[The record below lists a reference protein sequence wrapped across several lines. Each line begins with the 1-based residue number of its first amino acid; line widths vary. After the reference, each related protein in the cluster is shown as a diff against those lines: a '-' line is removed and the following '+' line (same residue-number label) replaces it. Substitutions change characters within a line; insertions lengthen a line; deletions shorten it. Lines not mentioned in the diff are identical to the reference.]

1 MNIAIIGY
9 KNHAARLISIIKNLE
24 ICSKLIIFHPDKNK
38 LIKHFSNQ
46 SNSGFEIILTDSLND
61 MLNSSCIFIASPT
74 LNHYEYIMRILP
86 IFNGYIF
93 CEKPPCSSLFET
105 HSLSLLDL
113 KEKERIYFNFNYRFS
128 ELAKLCKE
136 ALNNNI
142 YGKLISLEFYS
153 SHGLA
158 FKSNY
163 KNNWRNTSNGTLEN
177 IVGNVGIHYID
188 LINYLLNNT
197 KILSVDSLKISEKS
211 RFADSILISISSEN
225 CLPSTIFLSYAA
237 PFQNTAKLTF
247 SDGIVE
253 LSNGKVTVSS
263 PRETF
268 DKLGM
273 FKSPPNNIIVNY
285 DSSRKYYDQALHDSI
300 NFFIDKVK
308 NKDKLSSEDFDCS
321 IKTTERTLSLETT

>member
-1 MNIAIIGY
+1 MNISIIGY
-9 KNHAARLISIIKNLE
+9 KNHAERLISIIESLE
-24 ICSKLIIFHPDKNK
+24 ICSKLTIFHPDKDK
-38 LIKHFSNQ
+38 LINHFSRSSKNY
-46 SNSGFEIILTDSLND
+46 ELILTNSLED
-61 MLNSSCIFIASPT
+61 MIDSSCIFIATPT
-74 LNHYEYIMRILP
+74 PTHFEYIIKILP
-86 IFNGYIF
+86 IFKGYIF

-113 KEKERIYFNFNYRFS
+113 KDKERIYFNFNYRFS
-128 ELAKLCKE
+128 KLAKICKD
-136 ALNNNI
+136 ALSNNI
-142 YGKLISLEFYS
+142 YGKLISLEFFS

-163 KNNWRNTSNGTLEN
+163 KNNWRNTCNGALEN

-188 LINYLLNNT
+188 LINYLLKST
-197 KILSVDSLKISEKS
+197 KILSVDSLKVSENS
-211 RFADSILISISSEN
+211 RFSDSVLILISSEN

-268 DKLGM
+268 DELGM
-273 FKSPPNNIIVNY
+273 FKSPPNNIVVNY
-285 DSSRKYYDQALHDSI
+285 DSSRKYYDQALVDSI

-308 NKDKLSSEDFDCS
+308 NKDKLSAEDFDCS
-321 IKTTERTLSLETT
+321 IKTTESILSLEIT

>member
-9 KNHAARLISIIKNLE
+9 KNHAERLISIIETLG
-24 ICSKLIIFHPDKNK
+24 ICSKLMIFRPNKDK
-38 LIKHFSNQ
+38 LISHFSQ
-46 SNSGFEIILTDSLND
+46 SSKNYELVLTSSLDDIID
-61 MLNSSCIFIASPT
+61 SSCIFIATPT
-74 LNHYEYIMRILP
+74 PTHFDYIIKILP
-86 IFNGYIF
+86 IFKGYIF

-105 HSLSLLDL
+105 HSLSLLDQ

-128 ELAKLCKE
+128 ELSKICKE
-136 ALNNNI
+136 ALSNNI

-163 KNNWRNTSNGTLEN
+163 KNNWRNTSNGALEN

-188 LINYLLNNT
+188 LINYLLNNA
-197 KILSVDSLKISEKS
+197 KILSVNSLKISENS
-211 RFADSILISISSEN
+211 RFSDSVLISISSEN

-247 SDGIVE
+247 SDAIVE
-253 LSNGKVTVSS
+253 LSNGKITVRS
-263 PRETF
+263 PRESF
-268 DKLGM
+268 DAIGM
-273 FKSPPNNIIVNY
+273 FKSPPNNIVVNY
-285 DSSRKYYDQALHDSI
+285 DSSRKYYDQALVDSI

-308 NKDKLSSEDFDCS
+308 NKDKLSIGDFNCS
-321 IKTTERTLSLETT
+321 IKTTESILSLKTN